1 MEADFE
7 KIFRYK
13 RDCVDNRIKR
23 YLPLAE
29 GYQKNI
35 IDAMNYSVI
44 AGGKRLRPIMLIES
58 YLMFDGK
65 MGAIYAEIDD
75 CVAKFASA
83 LECIHT
89 YSLVH
94 DDLPA
99 MDNDKYRRGLL
110 TTHSKFGE
118 AAGILAG
125 DGLLNYAFE
134 LIFSAMSCSQG
145 KIDDNN
151 DTFNYTGKV
160 KISDMINA
168 ADYIAKASGY
178 RGMLG
183 GQAVDVEMAGHSAN
197 MDILKFMH
205 EKKTGALIKA
215 AFAGGALLAGA
226 DVKNVEKIEMAAG
239 DIGLA
244 FQIRDDILDVTGS
257 LETLGKTAHKDEKED
272 KTTYVSMTGV
282 DEAEKKVIELSMEA
296 SELLKELGAGS
307 FLISLAE
314 YLTLRNS

>member
-58 YLMFDGK
+58 YLMFERK
-65 MGAIYAEIDD
+65 MDTIYDDIED
-75 CVAKFASA
+75 CVAEFASA

-99 MDNDKYRRGLL
+99 MDNDIYRRGSL
-110 TTHSKFGE
+110 TTHAKFGE

-134 LIFSAMSCSQG
+134 LIFSAMSGSQG
-145 KIDDNN
+145 KIDNN
-151 DTFNYTGKV
+151 DTFNYTGRV

-183 GQAVDVEMAGHSAN
+183 GQAVDVEIAGHSAD
-197 MDILKFMH
+197 MDILTFMH

-226 DVKNVEKIEMAAG
+226 DGKDVEKTEKAAG

-314 YLTLRNS
+314 YLTMRNS